1 MKNISIHEAD
11 FREALSRTAATVS
24 VVSTDGPAGRAG
36 LTVSAMCSVS
46 TKPPSLLVCVN
57 EESGVCKIMRDNSVM
72 CINILRS
79 NQGYISDA
87 FSGRL
92 EDSAQNPFENANWDT
107 ASTGAPVMSE
117 ALINLDCSIT
127 NEIRH
132 GTHYIFIGEIES
144 LKLNQSGTPLV
155 YRNRMYEQLGVASSL
170 SLEDIEY
177 SWERHT

>member
-1 MKNISIHEAD
+1 MI
-11 FREALSRTAATVS
+11 
-24 VVSTDGPAGRAG
+24 
-36 LTVSAMCSVS
+36 
-46 TKPPSLLVCVN
+46 
-57 EESGVCKIMRDNSVM
+57 RDNSVM

-92 EDSAQNPFENANWDT
+92 EDSAQNPFENTIWDT

-117 ALINLDCSIT
+117 ALINLDYSIT

-132 GTHYIFIGEIES
+132 STHYIFIGDVES
-144 LKLNQSGTPLV
+144 LKLNQYGTPLV
-155 YRNRMYEQLGVASSL
+155 YRNRMYEQLGVASSP

-177 SWERHT
+177 SRERHT

>member
-24 VVSTDGPAGRAG
+24 VVSTDGPAG

-46 TKPPSLLVCVN
+46 TKPPSLFVCVN
-57 EESGVCKIMRDNSVM
+57 EESGVCKIIRDNSVM

-79 NQGYISDA
+79 NQGYISDT

-92 EDSAQNPFENANWDT
+92 EDSAQDPFEIANWDT

-127 NEIRH
+127 NEIH
-132 GTHYIFIGEIES
+132 HATHYIFIGEIEK
-144 LKLNQSGTPLV
+144 LKLNQSDTPLI
-155 YRNRMYEQLGVASSL
+155 YRDRMYEQLGVASSL

-177 SWERHT
+177 SWERHA